1 MVQILNPMDNAVE
14 LLNSF
19 GFFSVLLPFLL
30 VFAVVYGVLIKT
42 SLFGTKEEASNVN
55 AIIALS
61 TSFFVVAS
69 TDIVN
74 SMLEIIPQAMFLL
87 IAVMLLMMVYGL
99 LGTEK
104 TLFGKKKVFGDFG
117 SKIAAFVVLIIFL
130 LIIDSGSSS
139 GIPIIRTLNQILLGA
154 DLNLF
159 LTGEAFTTLAA
170 IGLMVGVPLL
180 VIKYLTD
187 TKTSTS
193 NRRD

>member
-1 MVQILNPMDNAVE
+1 MVQIVNPMDNAVE
-14 LLNSF
+14 LLHSF

-42 SLFGTKEEASNVN
+42 KLFGEKEVASNVN
-55 AIIALS
+55 AIIALA

-99 LGTEK
+99 LGTDQ
-104 TLFGKKKVFGDFG
+104 TLFGEKKIFGEWG
-117 SKIAAFVVLIIFL
+117 SKFAAFVVLIVFL

-154 DLNLF
+154 DLNVF

-187 TKTSTS
+187 TKPTNPPT
-193 NRRD
+193 R